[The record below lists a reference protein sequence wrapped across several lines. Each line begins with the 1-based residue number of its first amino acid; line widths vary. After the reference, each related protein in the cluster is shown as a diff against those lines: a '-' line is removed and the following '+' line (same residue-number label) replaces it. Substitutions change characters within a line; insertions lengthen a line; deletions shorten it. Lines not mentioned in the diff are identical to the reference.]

1 MARANDLE
9 GPQDMGGKHGGRRA
23 CRSLRTEA
31 QRSRA
36 SFATRGDRNSR
47 RTKRVLNTSA
57 GKIGA
62 MIRLVIRNSDSPPA
76 PPLVNLAHFRKSTT
90 RSALTIPGMR
100 LRSLGRRSRCS
111 KAEPELLL
119 FY

>member
-1 MARANDLE
+1 MIWKADRIWAAS
-9 GPQDMGGKHGGRRA
+9 MVGRRA

-47 RTKRVLNTSA
+47 RTKRVLNSST

-62 MIRLVIRNSDSPPA
+62 TIRLAIRNSDSPPA
-76 PPLVNLAHFRKSTT
+76 RRGSIWVTFEVNDAERAHDSPRMRIPSLD
-90 RSALTIPGMR
+90 RS
-100 LRSLGRRSRCS
+100 SRCS

-119 FY
+119 FC